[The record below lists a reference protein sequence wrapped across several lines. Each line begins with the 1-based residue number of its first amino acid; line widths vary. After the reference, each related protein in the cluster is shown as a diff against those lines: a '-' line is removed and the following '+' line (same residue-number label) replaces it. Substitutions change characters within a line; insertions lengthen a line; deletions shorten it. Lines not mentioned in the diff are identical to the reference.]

1 MDARISTDARKG
13 IARRIDGGTSVI
25 VASGIKDGN
34 GLAYAVRFLTDHFT
48 YKRSKG
54 GFGVNTSAA
63 QEAVE
68 AMETALAGFKAEV
81 LGQKTAPAVP
91 PVSPLAE
98 GKIGNPWA
106 YVNA

>member
-1 MDARISTDARKG
+1 MDARISTEARQG
-13 IARRIDGGTSVI
+13 IARRIDNGTSVI
-25 VASGIKDGN
+25 VAAGIKDGN
-34 GLAYAVRFLTDHFT
+34 GLAYAIRFLTDHFT

-54 GFGVNTSAA
+54 GYGLNEGAA
-63 QEAVE
+63 QEAAA

-81 LGQKTAPAVP
+81 LGQKAAPAVP

-98 GKIGNPWA
+98 GKIGNPWD